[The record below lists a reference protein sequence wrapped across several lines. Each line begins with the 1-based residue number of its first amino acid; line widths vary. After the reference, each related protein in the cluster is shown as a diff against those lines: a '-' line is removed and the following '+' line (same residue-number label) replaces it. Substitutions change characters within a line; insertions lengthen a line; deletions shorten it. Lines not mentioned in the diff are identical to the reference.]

1 MGPER
6 ELTATAE
13 ETRQEDPR
21 TQERTRSKQGTKTNL
36 YNKQQMV
43 WSMVLYFGK
52 KNEKKK
58 QNPPTY
64 SLFRQQT
71 YTQRFQNTKHFEAR
85 GQPFLQSEFNL
96 NLQLTF
102 QCF

>member
-1 MGPER
+1 
-6 ELTATAE
+6 
-13 ETRQEDPR
+13 
-21 TQERTRSKQGTKTNL
+21 
-36 YNKQQMV
+36 MV

-52 KNEKKK
+52 KNEKK

-85 GQPFLQSEFNL
+85 GQPILQSEFKSSPIDFSIIL
-96 NLQLTF
+96 NSYLEVSF
-102 QCF
+102 AF